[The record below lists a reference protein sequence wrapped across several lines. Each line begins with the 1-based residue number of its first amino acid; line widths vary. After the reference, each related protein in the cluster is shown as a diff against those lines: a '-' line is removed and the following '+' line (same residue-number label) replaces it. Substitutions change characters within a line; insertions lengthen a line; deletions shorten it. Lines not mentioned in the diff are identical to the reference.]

1 MHLMK
6 LAGIALAAALFT
18 GAASAQTVLRSSDT
32 HPDGYPTVEAVK
44 YFGELVKERT
54 GGRYAVEVYHS
65 AQLGEEKDTIEQ
77 VRSGV
82 IDLNRVSLAPFN
94 GLIPETTVP
103 SLPYL
108 FRSEDHMHK
117 VMDGAVGDQIAAAF
131 EPAGLVLLAFYDGG
145 ARSFYNSK
153 KPINSKE
160 DLAGMKFRVIQSDI
174 FVDMVTALGANATPM
189 PYGEVYSAIETGV
202 IDGAENNFPSYDTAK
217 HAEVA
222 KYYALDEHT
231 MVPEAFVMAKSSWD
245 KLTPED
251 QAIFKQAAK
260 DSVGKQRELWTAKVK
275 EFPRQGRGRRFA
287 DHDTGQAAFH
297 RCNGPGLRKARQG
310 REAQGHGRCRPGRSV
325 NASWR
330 RALRAPPFPN
340 DLCGISGRDRN
351 DGQPRTGLFAAEA
364 DALHVGAQHRLALAG
379 RNGPRADDRI
389 RRLAGVRPVC
399 AEPLSELD

>member
-1 MHLMK
+1 MLHFSRLTGAA
-6 LAGIALAAALFT
+6 LLAAALMAGT
-18 GAASAQTVLRSSDT
+18 ASAQTVLRSSDT

-54 GGRYAVEVYHS
+54 AGRYAVELYHS

-77 VRSGV
+77 VRAGV
-82 IDLNRVSLAPFN
+82 IDLNRISMAPFN

-103 SLPYL
+103 SLPYI

-117 VMDGAVGDQIAAAF
+117 VMDGAVGGQIAAAF
-131 EPAGLVLLAFYDGG
+131 DQVGLVLLAFYDGG

-153 KPINSKE
+153 KPINSLA

-174 FVDMVTALGANATPM
+174 FVDMVAALGANATPM

-222 KYYALDEHT
+222 KFYSLDEHT

-251 QAIFKQAAK
+251 QAIFKAAAK
-260 DSVGKQRELWTAKVK
+260 DSVAKQRELWTAKVK
-275 EFPRQGRGRRFA
+275 ESRA
-287 DHDTGQAAFH
+287 KVEAAGSQITMPDKQPFIDAM
-297 RCNGPGLRKARQG
+297 GPVYEKHVKDDKLKAMV
-310 REAQGHGRCRPGRSV
+310 EAIKAVQ
-325 NASWR
+325 
-330 RALRAPPFPN
+330 
-340 DLCGISGRDRN
+340 
-351 DGQPRTGLFAAEA
+351 
-364 DALHVGAQHRLALAG
+364 
-379 RNGPRADDRI
+379 
-389 RRLAGVRPVC
+389 
-399 AEPLSELD
+399 

>member
-1 MHLMK
+1 MLHFPRLTGAA
-6 LAGIALAAALFT
+6 LLAAALMAGT
-18 GAASAQTVLRSSDT
+18 ASAQTVLRSSDT

-54 GGRYAVEVYHS
+54 AGRYAVELYHS

-82 IDLNRVSLAPFN
+82 IDLNRISMAPFN

-103 SLPYL
+103 SLPYI

-131 EPAGLVLLAFYDGG
+131 DQVGLVLLAFYDGG

-153 KPINSKE
+153 KPINSLA

-174 FVDMVTALGANATPM
+174 FVDMVAALGANATPM

-222 KYYALDEHT
+222 KFYSLDEHT

-251 QAIFKQAAK
+251 QAIFKAAAK
-260 DSVGKQRELWTAKVK
+260 DSVARQRELWTAKVK
-275 EFPRQGRGRRFA
+275 ESRAKVEAGGSQITTPDKQPFIDA
-287 DHDTGQAAFH
+287 M
-297 RCNGPGLRKARQG
+297 GPVYEKHVKDDKLKAMV
-310 REAQGHGRCRPGRSV
+310 EAIKAVQ
-325 NASWR
+325 
-330 RALRAPPFPN
+330 
-340 DLCGISGRDRN
+340 
-351 DGQPRTGLFAAEA
+351 
-364 DALHVGAQHRLALAG
+364 
-379 RNGPRADDRI
+379 
-389 RRLAGVRPVC
+389 
-399 AEPLSELD
+399 